1 MRRLKF
7 FSMFGVIALSSC
19 GDSLPDRSEDGR
31 EAEGEVLG
39 GSISDDMLPLD
50 QLRSQSPVIREQS
63 VTVSENDDG
72 STTVETTVTVTSGDG
87 AENQP
92 APPQPPATPEG

>member
-1 MRRLKF
+1 MRGL
-7 FSMFGVIALSSC
+7 SCTALASAVFLAAC
-19 GDSLPDRSEDGR
+19 GGAPDRTDDAR

-50 QLRSQSPVIREQS
+50 QLQSQSPPMREER
-63 VTVSENDDG
+63 TTTTTDEDG
-72 STTVETTVTVTSGDG
+72 NTSVETTVEVTSGEG

-92 APPQPPATPEG
+92 APPQPPAPPGD

>member
-1 MRRLKF
+1 MQRLRW
-7 FSMFGVIALSSC
+7 ILLPAITLLAAC
-19 GDSLPDRSEDGR
+19 GEQTPERNADAR

-39 GSISDDMLPLD
+39 GTISDEMLPLD
-50 QLRSQSPVIREQS
+50 QLQSQSPTIRESS
-63 VTVSENDDG
+63 VVSTDEEGNT
-72 STTVETTVTVTSGDG
+72 SVETTVEVTSGEG